1 LSPILI
7 RKIHKYSGLFFA
19 PAILFFCVTGLIQT
33 YNLHKVRPDQ
43 TPPDLV
49 LRVAALHKDQTTE
62 IRRKAPPRP
71 AMAAKPR
78 EPKEEAKSGTGQ
90 ALLKLFVALTSVS
103 LAGTTLIGVYLA
115 FQARRERALVGLVL
129 GLGLV
134 VPVVLILLV

>member
-1 LSPILI
+1 MLI

-19 PAILFFCVTGLIQT
+19 PAILFFCVTGVIQT

-43 TPPDLV
+43 TPSDLV

-62 IRRKAPPRP
+62 IRRKAPSRP
-71 AMAAKPR
+71 AMAGKPP
-78 EPKEEAKSGTGQ
+78 ESKEEAKSGTGQ

-115 FQARRERALVGLVL
+115 FQARRERALVCLVL
-129 GLGLV
+129 ALGFV
-134 VPVVLILLV
+134 VPTVLILLV